1 MSMALLHVKDVT
13 KSFPG
18 VRALR
23 GVSLDVE
30 AGHVHALVG
39 ENGAGKSTL
48 VRIISGAQ
56 APDGGELVFG
66 GRRVEHYSPSY
77 AAAHGIAVVYQRQ
90 QLVPWLSVAENILLG
105 QQPSRL
111 GVLVDTAATRRT
123 AHELLARLRVTI
135 DPATP
140 VARLSPAQQGEVAIA
155 KALYRRARMLILDEP
170 TAALDP
176 AQIERLFELIGDL
189 CAQGMAVLYISH
201 HLEEIFRLARRITVL
216 RDGEVV
222 TTQAIGELTQGQV
235 VALMAGR
242 RERKAAEDAPSASA
256 EPVAVTETAR
266 SVGPADPAR
275 APIVEF
281 RSVTAGP
288 VLRDLDLAV
297 RGGQVIGLT
306 GIIGAGGHDIARL
319 LFGLLRPSGGAILA
333 GGRPYT
339 ARGPRQA
346 IARGVFMV
354 PENPGRD
361 GLVGVLSVAKNITL
375 VRLGDVS
382 RLGALSLRRERQIA
396 RDYVSSL
403 RIATPTVEREV
414 RTLSGGNQQK
424 VLLAKALQ
432 AQARL
437 LVLEEPTQGVDV
449 NAKAEIHAIIREVA
463 AAGKAILV
471 ISTDIRDLLLCTDRM
486 VVLRKGRIVADLPTR
501 EADYAGVSH
510 LTQGTG
516 QDREP
521 GLGVEGPE
529 EAVWRVETA

>member
-1 MSMALLHVKDVT
+1 MSMPLLHVKDVT

-56 APDGGELVFG
+56 APDGGAIVFD

-111 GVLVDTAATRRT
+111 GALVDTAATRRT
-123 AHELLARLRVTI
+123 ARELLARLRVTI
-135 DPATP
+135 DPNTP

-189 CAQGMAVLYISH
+189 CAQGMAILYISH

-242 RERKAAEDAPSASA
+242 RERKAAEDAPAAAA

-266 SVGPADPAR
+266 SADPTR

-281 RSVTAGP
+281 RHVTAGP

-333 GGRPYT
+333 NGRPYT

-346 IARGVFMV
+346 IARGVFMA

-375 VRLGDVS
+375 VQLGDIS

-403 RIATPTVEREV
+403 RIATLTVEREV

-432 AQARL
+432 ARARL

-463 AAGKAILV
+463 AAGKAVLV

-501 EADYAGVSH
+501 EADYASVSH
-510 LTQGTG
+510 LTQGTA

-521 GLGVEGPE
+521 GMGADGADGSE
-529 EAVWRVETA
+529 EAAWRVETA